1 MYINSTTGR
10 SPIMAAPTAV
20 PQMHASEIGAL
31 KTRARPNISSRPLES
46 LKAPPYSATSS
57 P

>member
-20 PQMHASEIGAL
+20 PQMHASEMGAL